1 MRGVNKVIL
10 IGHLG
15 KDPEVQT
22 FEGGNMKCKFTL
34 ATTETFKDKSGQ
46 KQEQTEWHNVVMWG
60 ALADIAQKFL
70 RKGTPVYLEGKIKS
84 RSWDD
89 AQSGQKKY
97 ITEIVA
103 DNMNMLG
110 GKDGASN
117 GGGNYQ
123 NNNQAFSAPSAP
135 AESMMGND
143 APADDLPF

>member
-46 KQEQTEWHNVVMWG
+46 KQEQTEWHNIVMWG
-60 ALADIAQKFL
+60 SLADIASKFL

-110 GKDGASN
+110 GKESGSSSNGNNFASN
-117 GGGNYQ
+117 SSQ
-123 NNNQAFSAPSAP
+123 SAPS
-135 AESMMGND
+135 ESFSGVD
-143 APADDLPF
+143 SPADNLPF

>member
-46 KQEQTEWHNVVMWG
+46 KQEQTEWHNIVMWG
-60 ALADIAQKFL
+60 SLADIASKFL

-110 GKDGASN
+110 GKESSN
-117 GGGNYQ
+117 SNS
-123 NNNQAFSAPSAP
+123 NNQSYSAAPQVANNESFS
-135 AESMMGND
+135 GVD
-143 APADDLPF
+143 APPDDLPF

>member
-60 ALADIAQKFL
+60 SLADIASKFL

-110 GKDGASN
+110 GKESGGSSTGNNFASN
-117 GGGNYQ
+117 SSQ
-123 NNNQAFSAPSAP
+123 SSPSESFSGVDSPS
-135 AESMMGND
+135 
-143 APADDLPF
+143 DDLPF

>member
-22 FEGGNMKCKFTL
+22 FDGGNMKCKFTL
-34 ATTETFKDKSGQ
+34 ATTETYKDKSGQ

-117 GGGNYQ
+117 SGGNFQ
-123 NNNQAFSAPSAP
+123 NNNQSSASSSAPS
-135 AESMMGND
+135 ESMMNND